1 MIITTADAPAAI
13 GPYVQG
19 VNLGAMTITSG
30 QLPINPLD
38 GTMPEDIAEQA
49 RQSLENVKAIVEAA
63 GLTVGQIVKTTVFV
77 KDLADFAA
85 INAAYEA
92 FFIEH
97 QAAFPARSCV
107 EVARLPKDAGV
118 EIEAI
123 AFALTPGWR
132 SASSLLPPIF
142 VVPHCSLYR
151 QYSRRTTRGTQHVNY
166 STGMSRGRAPA

>member
-30 QLPINPLD
+30 QLPINPQD
-38 GTMPEDIAEQA
+38 GTMADDIAEQA

-63 GLTVGQIVKTTVFV
+63 GLSVGQIVKTTVFV

-92 FFIEH
+92 FFTEH

-107 EVARLPKDAGV
+107 EVARLP
-118 EIEAI
+118 
-123 AFALTPGWR
+123 
-132 SASSLLPPIF
+132 SSP
-142 VVPHCSLYR
+142 
-151 QYSRRTTRGTQHVNY
+151 
-166 STGMSRGRAPA
+166 

>member
-92 FFIEH
+92 FFTEH

-118 EIEAI
+118 EIRSDR
-123 AFALTPGWR
+123 FRPLTPGWR
-132 SASSLLPPIF
+132 ERLQPSPTDF
-142 VVPHCSLYR
+142 CR
-151 QYSRRTTRGTQHVNY
+151 
-166 STGMSRGRAPA
+166 STLFTLQAI

>member
-77 KDLADFAA
+77 KDRGFCR
-85 INAAYEA
+85 
-92 FFIEH
+92 H
-97 QAAFPARSCV
+97 QCRLRGLLYRTPGGLSGALLCGGGKVTERCRRRNRSD
-107 EVARLPKDAGV
+107 RFRP
-118 EIEAI
+118 
-123 AFALTPGWR
+123 LTPCWR
-132 SASSLLPPIF
+132 ERLQPSPTDF
-142 VVPHCSLYR
+142 CR
-151 QYSRRTTRGTQHVNY
+151 
-166 STGMSRGRAPA
+166 STLFTLQAI